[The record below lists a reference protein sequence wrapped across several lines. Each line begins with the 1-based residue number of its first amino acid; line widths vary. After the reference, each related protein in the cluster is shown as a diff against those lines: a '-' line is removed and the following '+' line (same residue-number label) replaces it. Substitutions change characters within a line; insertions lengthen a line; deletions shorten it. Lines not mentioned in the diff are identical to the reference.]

1 MKQKIIGEKEL
12 LRIIKNLKTRGKRI
26 VFTNGCF
33 DLLHIGHIRY
43 LEKARTLGDIL
54 VVGVNSDSSVR
65 ILKGPKRPILPV
77 KERAEILSGLGCVDY
92 ITIFNEQ
99 DPLKLITSLHP
110 HVLVKG
116 GDWTKE
122 QIVGGDVV
130 ERSGGKVVIIPFVK
144 GTSTSNLIGTILK
157 KYEKRGKDLYPSGNA
172 SPASH
177 QRYCRFPLYGS
188 PSFCQSGKINQIL
201 RRSPFERP
209 LDFLSGSE
217 ENHGRRPFP

>member
-1 MKQKIIGEKEL
+1 MKQKIIGKKEL
-12 LRIIKNLKTRGKRI
+12 LRIIKNLKTGGKRI

-110 HVLVKG
+110 HILVKG

-130 ERSGGKVVIIPFVK
+130 ERSGGRVVIIPFVK
-144 GTSTSNLIGTILK
+144 GTSTSNLIETILK
-157 KYEKRGKDLYPSGNA
+157 KYEKRA
-172 SPASH
+172 
-177 QRYCRFPLYGS
+177 
-188 PSFCQSGKINQIL
+188 
-201 RRSPFERP
+201 
-209 LDFLSGSE
+209 
-217 ENHGRRPFP
+217 